1 MQVTMTF
8 QKIIHFTDWVVGHA
22 HLVMFGVF
30 SQWIF
35 GFMTYLMP
43 RLFGKPWYSTKLCE
57 WHFWLSAVGV
67 FVMFLDL
74 GLAGMFQ
81 GFYWAALQPWEVM
94 LENSQPFWITRIFAG
109 LAMFVGFPLLPL
121 EHFHDG
127 LYRARKGT
135 RSRCR
140 IRTRLIKYHRE
151 SKHTPKEQSC

>member
-1 MQVTMTF
+1 MF
-8 QKIIHFTDWVVGHA
+8 ICLLLFGHA

-43 RLFGKPWYSTKLCE
+43 RLFGKPWYSTRLCE
-57 WHFWLSAVGV
+57 WHFWLSAIGV

-74 GLAGMFQ
+74 SLAGMFQ

-109 LAMFVGFPLLPL
+109 LAMFIGFLCFIWNIWMTLRTVP
-121 EHFHDG
+121 EESSEFD
-127 LYRARKGT
+127 RA
-135 RSRCR
+135 
-140 IRTRLIKYHRE
+140 LA
-151 SKHTPKEQSC
+151 PA